1 MLVDNNKDKTDEVL
15 RKLAKHLL
23 QLTDVKREQVL
34 DSMPSS
40 ERVLLVEMMK
50 DFGRDKTLIKG

>member
-23 QLTDVKREQVL
+23 QLTDIKREQVL

>member
-23 QLTDVKREQVL
+23 QLTDIKREQVL

-40 ERVLLVEMMK
+40 ERILLVEMMK

>member
-1 MLVDNNKDKTDEVL
+1 MLVDKNKEKTEEVL
-15 RKLAKHLL
+15 RRLAKHLL
-23 QLTDVKREQVL
+23 QLTDNKREAVL
-34 DSMPSS
+34 SSMPSS

>member
-1 MLVDNNKDKTDEVL
+1 MLVDNSKDKTDEVL

-23 QLTDVKREQVL
+23 QLTDIKREQVL

-40 ERVLLVEMMK
+40 ERILLVEMMK